1 MYRLHI
7 SMFCSGLILYQL
19 EILPRR
25 QVTNSSDYSLIF
37 NIFMVHWCEKS
48 MLIFTFGPFS
58 KGKHV
63 TILNC
68 RAVLNLNLPMN
79 LMKLNKLSRPD
90 SIQR

>member
-1 MYRLHI
+1 
-7 SMFCSGLILYQL
+7 
-19 EILPRR
+19 
-25 QVTNSSDYSLIF
+25 
-37 NIFMVHWCEKS
+37 

-68 RAVLNLNLPMN
+68 RAVLNLNLAMN

-90 SIQR
+90 SIVALDIELITTRRYSKKSVVDLFTREERSGESFDA